1 MKSRLPVIVASLAGV
16 LMIVAFFGR
25 GAVVDRVAEE
35 ALAWQT
41 IVAGFALLLGVG
53 SIVRVHWRRLAT
65 GHPDRIYSLVLL
77 VCLTVMGGSGVLFGI
92 GSGTLFDQLF
102 ERVQAPMMST
112 MFSVLA
118 FFIASA
124 AYRAFRARNVLS
136 AILLLTA
143 VIVMLGR
150 IPMGQ
155 YIYHALP
162 DWANWIMMVPS
173 VAVQRGIIIGAALGA
188 ASMALRIILGV
199 ERTYLGQGG

>member
-1 MKSRLPVIVASLAGV
+1 
-16 LMIVAFFGR
+16 MIVAFFGR

-53 SIVRVHWRRLAT
+53 SIVRVHWHRLAT

-102 ERVQAPMMST
+102 ERIQAPMMST

-136 AILLLTA
+136 AILLLTS